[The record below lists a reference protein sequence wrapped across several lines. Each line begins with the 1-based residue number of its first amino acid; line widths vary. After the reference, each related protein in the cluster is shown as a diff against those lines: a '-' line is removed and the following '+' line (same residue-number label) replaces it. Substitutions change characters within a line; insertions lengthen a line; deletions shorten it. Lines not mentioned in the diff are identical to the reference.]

1 MEVVL
6 GKFIVDL
13 AKLLSKE
20 LQSWKGSR
28 RQEAAETIAYI
39 DYIAYQLDKYI
50 ANLTS
55 EPSKDGERLSHIL
68 RSQ

>member
-1 MEVVL
+1 V
-6 GKFIVDL
+6 
-13 AKLLSKE
+13 STPP
-20 LQSWKGSR
+20 R